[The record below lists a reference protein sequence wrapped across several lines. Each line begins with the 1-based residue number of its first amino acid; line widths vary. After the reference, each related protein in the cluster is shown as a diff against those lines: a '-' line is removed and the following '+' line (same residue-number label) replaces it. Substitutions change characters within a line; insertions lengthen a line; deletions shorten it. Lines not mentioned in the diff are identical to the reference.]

1 MNPEWKTL
9 WTAALRSGTYSQGH
23 HTLKGT
29 SGYCCLGVLA
39 HLAAEHIQA
48 EGGDWRVNED
58 DACMTVEADAK
69 PSQTILPPALQE
81 YFGLDSDTMFV
92 LTGMND
98 GGMNDFNEIANY
110 IESRL

>member
-1 MNPEWKTL
+1 MNPEWKEL
-9 WTAALRSGTYSQGH
+9 WVAALRSEVYPQGH
-23 HTLKGT
+23 HTLKGAD
-29 SGYCCLGVLA
+29 GYCCLGVLA

-48 EGGDWRVNED
+48 EDNGWVVDEGPGHL
-58 DACMTVEADAK
+58 TVEADAK

-98 GGMNDFNEIANY
+98 GGMNDFNAIASY
-110 IESRL
+110 IETSL